1 MDLIRA
7 KDVLSALVY
16 RRGTPEEC
24 RAYLAVM
31 EHFSAATT
39 PTLEKLMRET
49 VEQRRRIRELE
60 AERDEARRQL
70 NVATA
75 LGSLLGKEL
84 NQATDRIAELEHVK
98 EVATGLVARL
108 ATLGTVI
115 AHDDAARILAQA
127 LKKHAQDRS
136 P

>member
-1 MDLIRA
+1 M
-7 KDVLSALVY
+7 
-16 RRGTPEEC
+16 
-24 RAYLAVM
+24 
-31 EHFSAATT
+31 TT

-84 NQATDRIAELEHVK
+84 NQASDRIAELK
-98 EVATGLVARL
+98 ALL
-108 ATLGTVI
+108 ATSGPEI
-115 AHDDAARILAQA
+115 SHDDVARILAQA
-127 LKKHAQDRS
+127 PKGER
-136 P
+136 

>member
-1 MDLIRA
+1 MDEIERKLQDPIEFA
-7 KDVLSALVY
+7 LWMVHSGSDMDMHEEAAVLA
-16 RRGTPEEC
+16 EEVE
-24 RAYLAVM
+24 RLRQV
-31 EHFSAATT
+31 ATT

-84 NQATDRIAELEHVK
+84 NQATDRIAELK
-98 EVATGLVARL
+98 ALL
-108 ATLGTVI
+108 AASGPEI
-115 AHDDAARILAQA
+115 SHDDVARILAQA
-127 LKKHAQDRS
+127 PEGER
-136 P
+136 

>member
-1 MDLIRA
+1 M
-7 KDVLSALVY
+7 
-16 RRGTPEEC
+16 
-24 RAYLAVM
+24 
-31 EHFSAATT
+31 TT

-60 AERDEARRQL
+60 AERDEALRQL

-84 NQATDRIAELEHVK
+84 NQASDRIAELEHV
-98 EVATGLVARL
+98 EQVAAGLMARL

-127 LKKHAQDRS
+127 LKKHAQDR
-136 P
+136 PT

>member
-1 MDLIRA
+1 M
-7 KDVLSALVY
+7 
-16 RRGTPEEC
+16 
-24 RAYLAVM
+24 
-31 EHFSAATT
+31 T

-60 AERDEARRQL
+60 TELAETHRQV

-84 NQATDRIAELEHVK
+84 DQARARIAELEHV
-98 EVATGLVARL
+98 ERVAAELMARL

-127 LKKHAQDRS
+127 LKKQ
-136 P
+136 

>member
-1 MDLIRA
+1 
-7 KDVLSALVY
+7 VV
-16 RRGTPEEC
+16 
-24 RAYLAVM
+24 
-31 EHFSAATT
+31 TT

-60 AERDEARRQL
+60 TERNEARRQL

-84 NQATDRIAELEHVK
+84 NQATDRIAELKHVK
-98 EVATGLVARL
+98 EVATELMARL

-127 LKKHAQDRS
+127 LKQRTPQPKGPS
-136 P
+136 